1 MSVPSLPRLRV
12 PRLPSSPFDG
22 GDWEQAA
29 VVGPFLL
36 SHGRSRP
43 RQGVSAR
50 LGADDA
56 ALYVRFDCEDSEPW
70 GTMRQRDDPIYEEEV
85 VEVFLAPGTGDPL
98 AYFEYE
104 VSPTGVLF
112 DARIENP
119 HARRSDMRIHTDWDC
134 AGIRWAA
141 GLVPG
146 GWWAALALPGRRCS
160 AGLPCRPS
168 GGQTSIAS
176 TDPGGHRP
184 SSARGAPPW
193 RTPRTSTSPPAS
205 GCSRW
210 K

>member
-43 RQGVSAR
+43 RQGVSAQ

-146 GWWAALALPGRRCS
+146 GWWAALALPWAPMLEGAAMPPRWRANFYRIDRPRAEPPEYTAWS
-160 AGLPCRPS
+160 PTLADPADFHLP
-168 GGQTSIAS
+168 
-176 TDPGGHRP
+176 
-184 SSARGAPPW
+184 ARFGVLEL
-193 RTPRTSTSPPAS
+193 
-205 GCSRW
+205 G
-210 K
+210 